1 MTHELTGPHLD
12 SFNALARYGNF
23 VSMADALRR
32 KIEEATGIECVG
44 LPKYPFPEVWFA
56 SPEPFNT
63 SSLQRTL
70 VDEAIKPHGRSVF
83 SGATYIYIG
92 FREKFSHPDGS
103 FRSGFRW
110 GVNREEDTMD
120 MLRFELHRRNAID
133 DVTLAW
139 GENPF
144 DILDEHCDAA
154 LYTHNLRNLDWEDQ
168 PEYALG
174 SENNTEAFAA
184 RLRETGT
191 FDWLHWAWITSGSNS
206 PLFAH
211 LTKELI
217 AKTKKVTRQPVA
229 AALFV
234 RDVFE
239 NGFDKEDGKVLP
251 PKELAALS
259 VDQLIAL
266 ATEISQAL
274 APYRSN
280 SY

>member
-1 MTHELTGPHLD
+1 MPPELTGPHLE
-12 SFNALARYGNF
+12 SFNTLADYANF

-32 KIEEATGIECVG
+32 KIEEATGKECVG

-56 SPEPFNT
+56 SPEPFDT
-63 SSLQRTL
+63 SKLKRTL

-83 SGATYIYIG
+83 TGATYIHIG

-110 GVNREEDTMD
+110 GANREEDTMD

-144 DILDEHCDAA
+144 DIFDEHCDAA
-154 LYTHNLRNLDWEDQ
+154 LYVYNLQDLDREDQ
-168 PEYALG
+168 TGYALG
-174 SENNTEAFAA
+174 SVNNTEAFAA

-191 FDWLHWAWITSGSNS
+191 FDWLHWAWITSGSTS
-206 PLFAH
+206 PLFAR

-217 AKTKKVTRQPVA
+217 VKTQKVTRQPA
-229 AALFV
+229 AVALFV

-239 NGFDKEDGKVLP
+239 EGFDKEDGKVLL

-259 VDQLIAL
+259 VDKLTVL